1 MTDTPTEQVI
11 LARLVAAER
20 RIKHL
25 ETCIAS
31 LETGVAGL
39 RGRGEVPPFVQRL
52 RQLDEQDEQE
62 RPK

>member
-39 RGRGEVPPFVQRL
+39 RGRGAEPRTVGWL
-52 RQLDEQDEQE
+52 YGLNS
-62 RPK
+62 RPRR